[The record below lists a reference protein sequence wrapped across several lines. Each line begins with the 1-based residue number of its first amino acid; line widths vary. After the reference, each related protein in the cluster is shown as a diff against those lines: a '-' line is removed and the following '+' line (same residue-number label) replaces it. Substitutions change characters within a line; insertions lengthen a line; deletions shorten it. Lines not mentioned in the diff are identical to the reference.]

1 MRILPTMQEYK
12 QNGILRKQ
20 IFRTI
25 LLVLV
30 NGSCFGFVIWQTIS
44 CTQKY
49 INKPQMTKVSL
60 KDSSELPLL
69 LPLLFVDPLGDQ
81 VKMMKFVST
90 KHILKIFVASSK
102 YLYLKNNFYHL
113 IPSKNIFPVMMT
125 ILMEKYGLGIVV
137 VNVLILKSYLK
148 Q

>member
-1 MRILPTMQEYK
+1 MQEYK

-30 NGSCFGFVIWQTIS
+30 NGSCLGFVIWQTIS

-60 KDSSELPLL
+60 KDSSELP
-69 LPLLFVDPLGDQ
+69 
-81 VKMMKFVST
+81 
-90 KHILKIFVASSK
+90 SSPEITICGSFGRPEEDDEIRFNK
-102 YLYLKNNFYHL
+102 THL
-113 IPSKNIFPVMMT
+113 EDIC
-125 ILMEKYGLGIVV
+125 GI
-137 VNVLILKSYLK
+137 K
-148 Q
+148 